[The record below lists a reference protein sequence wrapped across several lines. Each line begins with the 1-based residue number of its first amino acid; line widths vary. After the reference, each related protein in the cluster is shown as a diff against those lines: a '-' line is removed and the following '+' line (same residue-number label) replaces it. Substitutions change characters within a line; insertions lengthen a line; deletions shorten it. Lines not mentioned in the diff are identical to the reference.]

1 MAIEERLSKPGRS
14 ERCSMAGMEDPEL
27 RRRLVSP
34 GPARARLADLVRRL
48 APARSHTK
56 LTLWP
61 LLVGICL
68 LFAGGIAAVIVASW
82 LAGREADAIATR
94 QSIDQVERVL
104 DARVESLV
112 TTNLDWAYWNE
123 AIEKFVL
130 HPDVAYADE
139 NLGTYG
145 RDSLGLHAQFVI
157 DPADQ
162 PIFAYRDGEP
172 VAADVAARWVAE
184 LAPLIARARSDFSDK
199 PVGEK
204 PVPVAAY
211 FELDGQLV
219 IVSASAMAPE
229 AGSDPIDWPQPAV
242 LVFMEAM
249 DSVTLQAVGEAAGV
263 QGLHPVALDS
273 PAREQI
279 LLRGLQGDPVRALA
293 FDLRLPSAT
302 IFDEL
307 RPMQIAIGLLLLCIG
322 GLIAHRLLQLA
333 ARYQHERE
341 VHEDALS
348 RAMLDATAASHAKSQ
363 FLANMSHE
371 IRTPLNGVIGYAEM
385 LKLGYLG
392 ALNPKQS
399 EYVSSIETAGRHLL
413 ALLQDVLD
421 LAKIEAG
428 REDLEES
435 EVEVESIVAK
445 AVTLVTPR
453 ARESMVAI
461 VVESGAPARLRVDN
475 RRVLQMLLNLLSNAI
490 RFTPPGGTV
499 RINWGRKAEGN
510 FTISVIDSGPGIPE
524 AELSLVTEPF
534 HRPADSRPDARY
546 ESNGLG
552 LPLTS
557 RLARLH
563 GGKLVLVNAPTGG
576 LIATLQFPK
585 SRDLGTPAPLRTPR
599 AASR

>member
-1 MAIEERLSKPGRS
+1 
-14 ERCSMAGMEDPEL
+14 MAGMEDSEL

-48 APARSHTK
+48 APARAHAK

-61 LLVGICL
+61 LLVGIGL
-68 LFAGGIAAVIVASW
+68 LFAGGIAAVIIASW
-82 LAGREADAIATR
+82 LAGREADAIAMR

-130 HPDVAYADE
+130 QPDIAYADE
-139 NLGTYG
+139 NLGIYG
-145 RDSLGLHAQFVI
+145 RDSLGLYAQFVI
-157 DPADQ
+157 DPVDEV
-162 PIFAYRDGEP
+162 IFAYRDGEP
-172 VAADVAARWVAE
+172 VAAEVSARWAAE
-184 LAPLIARARSDFSDK
+184 LAPLIARTRSDL
-199 PVGEK
+199 GEK
-204 PVPVAAY
+204 PVPATAY
-211 FELDGQLV
+211 FDLDGQLV

-242 LVFMEAM
+242 LVFMQAI
-249 DSVTLQAVGEAAGV
+249 DPAALQAVGEAAGV
-263 QGLHPVALDS
+263 QGLHPVAVDS
-273 PAREQI
+273 PAPEKI
-279 LLRGLQGDPVRALA
+279 MLGGLQGAPIRALV
-293 FDLRLPSAT
+293 FDLRLPSET

-307 RPMQIAIGLLLLCIG
+307 RPMQIAIAGLLLCIG
-322 GLIAHRLLQLA
+322 GLIAHRLLQMA

-341 VHEDALS
+341 VHEEALS

-392 ALNPKQS
+392 TLNPKQS

-435 EVEVESIVAK
+435 EVEVESLVAK

-453 ARESMVAI
+453 ARESSVAI
-461 VVESGAPARLRVDN
+461 VVESGVPARLLVDN

-499 RINWGRKAEGN
+499 RIAWGRKAEGT

-524 AELSLVTEPF
+524 AELPLVTEPF
-534 HRPADSRPDARY
+534 HRPADSRPEARY

-552 LPLTS
+552 LPLTG
-557 RLARLH
+557 RLVRLH
-563 GGKLVLVNAPTGG
+563 GGKLILANGPTGG
-576 LIATLQFPK
+576 LVATLQFPK
-585 SRDLGTPAPLRTPR
+585 SRDLGAPAPLRTPR